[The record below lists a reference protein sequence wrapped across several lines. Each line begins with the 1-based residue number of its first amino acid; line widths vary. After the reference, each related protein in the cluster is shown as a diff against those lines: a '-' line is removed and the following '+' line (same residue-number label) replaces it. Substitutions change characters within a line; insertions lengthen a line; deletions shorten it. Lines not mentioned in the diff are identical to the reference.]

1 MPHVPPKFAVVTGA
15 SSGLGQAIAI
25 KLASRGFNVA
35 AVARRMDA
43 LEQTVELAKPADSR
57 ITPIACD
64 VSDPAAVEKM
74 AAEVLEK
81 FGTVHAL
88 VNSAGVNTPDRSFA
102 NLSLATFKHVV
113 DINETGTFLCI
124 QAFLPT
130 MRKQQSG
137 TVVNISSDSA
147 IQPSMK
153 AGAAYVASKMAVRG
167 MTLSLNAE
175 ERVNGI
181 RACAIYP
188 GDIDT
193 PLLEKRPTPPTA
205 DARKKMLAPDDVAEC
220 VLLAITLPDRAVIEE
235 LLIRPR

>member
-25 KLASRGFNVA
+25 KLARHGYNGGGVP
-35 AVARRMDA
+35 RRREA
-43 LEQTVELAKPADSR
+43 LKKPVELANPADSR
-57 ITPIACD
+57 ITPFACD

-74 AAEVLEK
+74 AAEVLQQ

-88 VNSAGVNTPDRSFA
+88 VNSAGINTPDRSFA
-102 NLSLATFKHVV
+102 NLSLETFRQVIE
-113 DINETGTFLCI
+113 INEVGTFLCI

-137 TVVNISSDSA
+137 TIVNISSDSA

-193 PLLEKRPTPPTA
+193 PLLERRPTPPTA

-220 VLLAITLPDRAVIEE
+220 VLLAITLPNRAVIEE

>member
-1 MPHVPPKFAVVTGA
+1 MPHVAPKFAVVTGA

-25 KLASRGFNVA
+25 MLARHGFNVA
-35 AVARRMDA
+35 AVARRADA
-43 LEQTVELAKPADSR
+43 LQETVEKAKPADSR
-57 ITPIACD
+57 ITAFTCD
-64 VSDPAAVEKM
+64 ISDPAAVEQM
-74 AAEVLEK
+74 AGEVLEK

-88 VNSAGVNTPDRSFA
+88 VNAAGINTPDRSFA
-102 NLSLATFKHVV
+102 NLSLATFRQVIE
-113 DINETGTFLCI
+113 INEVGTFLCI

-137 TVVNISSDSA
+137 TIVNISSDSA

-193 PLLEKRPTPPTA
+193 PLLERRPTPPTA

>member
-1 MPHVPPKFAVVTGA
+1 MPHVAPKIAVVTGA

-25 KLASRGFNVA
+25 KLAQHGWSVV
-35 AVARRMDA
+35 AVARRPDA
-43 LEQTVELAKPADSR
+43 LQQTIDLAKPADSR
-57 ITPIACD
+57 ITPLECD
-64 VSDPAAVEKM
+64 VSDPAAVENM
-74 AAEVLEK
+74 AATVLAK
-81 FGTVHAL
+81 FGTIHAL
-88 VNSAGVNTPDRSFA
+88 VNSAGTNTPDRSFA
-102 NLSLATFKHVV
+102 NLSLATYRHVIDV
-113 DINETGTFLCI
+113 NETGTFLCI

-137 TVVNISSDSA
+137 TIVNISSDSA

-167 MTLSLNAE
+167 LTLSLNAE

-193 PLLEKRPTPPTA
+193 PLLERRPTPPTA

>member
-1 MPHVPPKFAVVTGA
+1 MAHVTPKTAVVTGA

-25 KLASRGFNVA
+25 KLAQRGFNVV
-35 AVARRMDA
+35 AVARRADA
-43 LEQTVELAKPADSR
+43 LAQTVELAKPADER

-64 VSDPAAVEKM
+64 VSDAGAVDRM
-74 AAEVLEK
+74 AKAVLEK

-102 NLSLATFKHVV
+102 NLSLKTFEHVI
-113 DINETGTFLCI
+113 DINLVGAFLCI
-124 QAFLPT
+124 EAFLPA
-130 MRKQQSG
+130 MRKQQNG
-137 TVVNISSDSA
+137 TIVNISSDSA

-153 AGAAYVASKMAVRG
+153 AGAAYVASKMGLRG
-167 MTLSLNAE
+167 LTLSLNAE

-205 DARKKMLAPDDVAEC
+205 DARKKMLQPEDVAEC
-220 VLLAITLPDRAVIEE
+220 VLLAVTLPDRAVIEE

>member
-1 MPHVPPKFAVVTGA
+1 MPHVAPKIVVVTGA

-25 KLASRGFNVA
+25 KLAQRGFTVA
-35 AVARRMDA
+35 AVARRADA
-43 LEQTVELAKPADSR
+43 LAQTVEKAKPADSR
-57 ITPIACD
+57 ITPVTCD
-64 VSDPAAVEKM
+64 ISDPAAVEKM
-74 AAEVLEK
+74 AGEVLGK

-88 VNSAGVNTPDRSFA
+88 VNSAGINTPDRSFA
-102 NLSLATFKHVV
+102 NLSLKTFQHVIG
-113 DINETGTFLCI
+113 INETGTFLCI

-137 TVVNISSDSA
+137 TIVNISSDSA

-205 DARKKMLAPDDVAEC
+205 DARKKMLHPDDVAEC

>member
-1 MPHVPPKFAVVTGA
+1 MPHRAIKTAVVTGA

-25 KLASRGFNVA
+25 KLAQRGFNVA
-35 AVARRMDA
+35 AVARRGDA

-64 VSDPAAVEKM
+64 VSDPIAVEKM
-74 AAEVLEK
+74 AKTVLEK
-81 FGTVHAL
+81 FETIHVL

-102 NLSLATFKHVV
+102 NLSLKTFKHVI
-113 DINETGTFLCI
+113 DTNLTGAFLCI
-124 QAFLPT
+124 EAFLPT
-130 MRKQQSG
+130 MRKQQLG
-137 TVVNISSDSA
+137 TIVNISSDSA

-153 AGAAYVASKMAVRG
+153 AGAAYVASKMGVRG
-167 MTLSLNAE
+167 LTLSLNAE

-205 DARKKMLAPDDVAEC
+205 EARKKMLTPDDVAEC

>member
-1 MPHVPPKFAVVTGA
+1 MPHRPVKVAVVIGA
-15 SSGLGQAIAI
+15 SSGLGQAVAV
-25 KLASRGFNVA
+25 KLAQQGWNVV
-35 AVARRMDA
+35 AVARRAAA
-43 LEQTVELAKPADSR
+43 LAQTIEIAKPADER
-57 ITPIACD
+57 ITPMVCD

-74 AAEVLEK
+74 AAEVLGK
-81 FGTVHAL
+81 FRTVHAL

-102 NLSLATFKHVV
+102 NLSLKTFEHVM
-113 DINETGTFLCI
+113 DINLRGAFLCI
-124 QAFLPT
+124 EAFLPA

-137 TVVNISSDSA
+137 TIVNISSDSA

-153 AGAAYVASKMAVRG
+153 AGAAYVASKMGVRG
-167 MTLSLNAE
+167 LTLSLNAE

-205 DARKKMLAPDDVAEC
+205 DARKKMLTPDDVAEC

>member
-1 MPHVPPKFAVVTGA
+1 MPHVAAKFAVVTGA
-15 SSGLGQAIAI
+15 SSGVGQAIAI
-25 KLASRGFNVA
+25 KLAQRGWTVA
-35 AVARRMDA
+35 AVARMA
-43 LEQTVELAKPADSR
+43 ASVLEQ
-57 ITPIACD
+57 
-64 VSDPAAVEKM
+64 
-74 AAEVLEK
+74 

-88 VNSAGVNTPDRSFA
+88 VNPAGIYTPDRSFA
-102 NLSLATFKHVV
+102 NLSLETYRQVIEV
-113 DINETGTFLCI
+113 NLTGTFLCI
-124 QAFLPT
+124 EAFLPA

-137 TVVNISSDSA
+137 TIVNISSDSA
-147 IQPSMK
+147 IQPTMK

-167 MTLSLNAE
+167 LTLSLNAE

-205 DARKKMLAPDDVAEC
+205 DARKRMLHTDDIAEC
-220 VLLAITLPDRAVIEE
+220 VLLAVSLPDRAVIEE

>member
-1 MPHVPPKFAVVTGA
+1 MPHVNPKIAVVTGA

-43 LEQTVELAKPADSR
+43 LELTVELAKPADSR
-57 ITPIACD
+57 ITPFVCD
-64 VSDPAAVEKM
+64 VSDPAAVENM
-74 AAEVLEK
+74 AAEVLAK

-102 NLSLATFKHVV
+102 NLSLATFKHVI
-113 DINETGTFLCI
+113 DINEVGTFLCI

-137 TVVNISSDSA
+137 TIVNISSDSA

>member
-1 MPHVPPKFAVVTGA
+1 MAHVAPKIAVVTGA

-25 KLASRGFNVA
+25 KLAQRGFTVV
-35 AVARRMDA
+35 AVARRADA

-57 ITPIACD
+57 ITPMACD
-64 VSDPAAVEKM
+64 VSDPAAVEKL
-74 AAEVLEK
+74 AASVMEK

-102 NLSLATFKHVV
+102 NLSLETWRKVIDV
-113 DINETGTFLCI
+113 NQTGTFLCI
-124 QAFLPT
+124 EAFLPV

-137 TVVNISSDSA
+137 TIVNISSDSA

-167 MTLSLNAE
+167 LTLSLNAE

-193 PLLEKRPTPPTA
+193 PLLERRPTPPTA

>member
-1 MPHVPPKFAVVTGA
+1 MPHKAVKTAVVTGA
-15 SSGLGQAIAI
+15 SSGLGQAVAV
-25 KLASRGFNVA
+25 KLAQHGWSVV
-35 AVARRMDA
+35 AVARRADA
-43 LEQTVELAKPADSR
+43 LAETVEIAKPADER
-57 ITPIACD
+57 ITPMVCD

-102 NLSLATFKHVV
+102 NLSLKTFEHVM
-113 DINETGTFLCI
+113 DINLRGAFLCI
-124 QAFLPT
+124 EAFLPA
-130 MRKQQSG
+130 MRKQQNG
-137 TVVNISSDSA
+137 TIVNISSDSA

-153 AGAAYVASKMAVRG
+153 AGAAYVASKMGVRG
-167 MTLSLNAE
+167 LTLSLNAE

-205 DARKKMLAPDDVAEC
+205 DARKKMLQPEDVAEC

>member
-1 MPHVPPKFAVVTGA
+1 MPHVQARFAVVTGA

-43 LEQTVELAKPADSR
+43 LEQTVELARPADSR
-57 ITPIACD
+57 ITPFACD

-74 AAEVLEK
+74 ASEVLAK

-88 VNSAGVNTPDRSFA
+88 VNSAGINTPDRSFA
-102 NLSLATFKHVV
+102 NLSLATFKHVI

-137 TVVNISSDSA
+137 TIVNISSDSA

-175 ERVNGI
+175 ERLNGI

-205 DARKKMLAPDDVAEC
+205 DARKKMLSPDDVAEC

>member
-1 MPHVPPKFAVVTGA
+1 
-15 SSGLGQAIAI
+15 
-25 KLASRGFNVA
+25 
-35 AVARRMDA
+35 
-43 LEQTVELAKPADSR
+43 
-57 ITPIACD
+57 
-64 VSDPAAVEKM
+64 M
-74 AAEVLEK
+74 AATVLEK
-81 FGTVHAL
+81 FGTIHAL
-88 VNSAGVNTPDRSFA
+88 VNSAGTNTPDRSFA
-102 NLSLATFKHVV
+102 NLSLATYRHVI

-137 TVVNISSDSA
+137 TIVNISSDSA

-167 MTLSLNAE
+167 LTLSLNAE

-193 PLLEKRPTPPTA
+193 PLLERRPTPPTA

>member
-1 MPHVPPKFAVVTGA
+1 MPHVAPKFAVVTGA

-43 LEQTVELAKPADSR
+43 LEQTVELAKPAESR
-57 ITPIACD
+57 ITPFACD
-64 VSDPAAVEKM
+64 ISDPAAVEQM
-74 AAEVLEK
+74 AAAVLEK

-88 VNSAGVNTPDRSFA
+88 VNSAGINTPDRSFA
-102 NLSLATFKHVV
+102 NLSLATFKHVI

-137 TVVNISSDSA
+137 TIVNISSDSA

-205 DARKKMLAPDDVAEC
+205 EARKKMLAPDDVAEC

>member
-1 MPHVPPKFAVVTGA
+1 MPHTSPKFAVVTGA

-25 KLASRGFNVA
+25 KLAQRGFSVA
-35 AVARRMDA
+35 AVARRVDG
-43 LEQTVELAKPADSR
+43 LEKTVEMAKPADSR
-57 ITPIACD
+57 ITPFACD

-74 AAEVLEK
+74 AAAVLGK

-88 VNSAGVNTPDRSFA
+88 VNSAGINTPDRSFA
-102 NLSLATFKHVV
+102 NLSLATFKQVIN
-113 DINETGTFLCI
+113 INEVGTFLCI

-137 TVVNISSDSA
+137 TIVNISSDSA

>member
-1 MPHVPPKFAVVTGA
+1 MPHVAPKFAVVTGA

-25 KLASRGFNVA
+25 MLARHGFNVA
-35 AVARRMDA
+35 AVARRAEA
-43 LEQTVELAKPADSR
+43 LQETVEKANPADSR
-57 ITPIACD
+57 ITAFTCD
-64 VSDPAAVEKM
+64 ISDPATVEQM
-74 AAEVLEK
+74 AGEVLEK

-88 VNSAGVNTPDRSFA
+88 VKAAGINTPDRSFA
-102 NLSLATFKHVV
+102 NLSLATFRQVIE
-113 DINETGTFLCI
+113 INEVGTFLCI

-130 MRKQQSG
+130 MRKQQTG
-137 TVVNISSDSA
+137 TIVNISSDSA

-153 AGAAYVASKMAVRG
+153 AGGAYVASKMAVRG
-167 MTLSLNAE
+167 RTLSLNAE

>member
-1 MPHVPPKFAVVTGA
+1 MPHVAPKTAVVTGA

-25 KLASRGFNVA
+25 KLAQRGFNVA
-35 AVARRMDA
+35 AVARRPDA
-43 LEQTVELAKPADSR
+43 LQQTIDLAKPADSR
-57 ITPIACD
+57 ITPIECD

-74 AAEVLEK
+74 AATVLEK
-81 FGTVHAL
+81 FGNIHAL
-88 VNSAGVNTPDRSFA
+88 VNSAGTNTPDRSFA
-102 NLSLATFKHVV
+102 TLSLATFRHVIDV
-113 DINETGTFLCI
+113 NETGTFLCI

-137 TVVNISSDSA
+137 TIVNIASDSA

-153 AGAAYVASKMAVRG
+153 AGAAYVASKFAIRG
-167 MTLSLNAE
+167 LTMSLNAE

-193 PLLEKRPTPPTA
+193 PLLSRRPTPPTPE
-205 DARKKMLAPDDVAEC
+205 ARKKMLTPDDVAEC

>member
-1 MPHVPPKFAVVTGA
+1 MPHVPPRFAVVTGA

-57 ITPIACD
+57 MTPIACD

-102 NLSLATFKHVV
+102 NLSLATFKHVI

-130 MRKQQSG
+130 MRKQRSG
-137 TVVNISSDSA
+137 TIVNISSDSA

>member
-1 MPHVPPKFAVVTGA
+1 MAHVTPKNAVVTGA

-35 AVARRMDA
+35 AVARRADA
-43 LEQTVELAKPADSR
+43 LAQTVELAKPAESR
-57 ITPIACD
+57 ITTFACD
-64 VSDPAAVEKM
+64 ISDPAAVEKM
-74 AAEVLEK
+74 AAGVLEK
-81 FGTVHAL
+81 FGKVHVL
-88 VNSAGVNTPDRSFA
+88 VNSAGINTPDRSFA
-102 NLSLATFKHVV
+102 NLSLATFKQVI
-113 DINETGTFLCI
+113 DINQTGTFLCI
-124 QAFLPT
+124 QAFLPA

-137 TVVNISSDSA
+137 TIVNISSDSA

-205 DARKKMLAPDDVAEC
+205 DARKKMLTPDDVAEC

>member
-1 MPHVPPKFAVVTGA
+1 MPHVAAKFAVVTGA
-15 SSGLGQAIAI
+15 SSGLGQAVAI
-25 KLASRGFNVA
+25 KLASRGFSVA
-35 AVARRMDA
+35 AVARRLDA
-43 LEQTVELAKPADSR
+43 LEKTVALAKPAESR

-64 VSDPAAVEKM
+64 ISDPAAVEKM
-74 AAEVLEK
+74 AGKVLEK
-81 FGTVHAL
+81 FGKIHVL
-88 VNSAGVNTPDRSFA
+88 VNSAGINTPDRSFA
-102 NLSLATFKHVV
+102 NLSLATFKQVI
-113 DINETGTFLCI
+113 DINQTGTFLCI
-124 QAFLPT
+124 QAFLPA

-137 TVVNISSDSA
+137 TIVNISSDSA

-193 PLLEKRPTPPTA
+193 PLLERRPTPPTA
-205 DARKKMLAPDDVAEC
+205 EARKKMLTPDDVAEC

>member
-1 MPHVPPKFAVVTGA
+1 MPHVAAKFAVVTGA
-15 SSGLGQAIAI
+15 SSGLGQAVAI
-25 KLASRGFNVA
+25 KLASRGFSVA
-35 AVARRMDA
+35 AVARRADA
-43 LEQTVELAKPADSR
+43 LEQTVKLAKPAESR

-64 VSDPAAVEKM
+64 ISDPAAVEKM
-74 AAEVLEK
+74 AAIVLEK
-81 FGTVHAL
+81 FGKVHVL
-88 VNSAGVNTPDRSFA
+88 VNSAGINTPDRSFA
-102 NLSLATFKHVV
+102 NLSLATFKQVI
-113 DINETGTFLCI
+113 DINQTGTFLCI
-124 QAFLPT
+124 QAFLPA

-137 TVVNISSDSA
+137 TIVNISSDSA

-205 DARKKMLAPDDVAEC
+205 DARKKMLTPDDVAEC